1 MNFNDTE
8 IAWSILKDKGY
19 AKAES
24 INEVWFLNF
33 IPCKFILE
41 INIILLTLYEISG
54 LIFRLAL

>member
-24 INEVWFLNF
+24 INEVWFLNL
-33 IPCKFILE
+33 IVIHVPRKHGKFVFE
-41 INIILLTLYEISG
+41 IKIITLTL
-54 LIFRLAL
+54 

>member
-33 IPCKFILE
+33 LIVIPRKHGKFVFE
-41 INIILLTLYEISG
+41 IKIIALTL
-54 LIFRLAL
+54 

>member
-24 INEVWFLNF
+24 INEVWFLN
-33 IPCKFILE
+33 
-41 INIILLTLYEISG
+41 LYLVNLS
-54 LIFRLAL
+54 